1 MKPILPLLV
10 DNLYRKCNVENFT
23 FETSDDLEDLNHF
36 IGQERAVEAI
46 ELGTELE
53 LQGFNLFV
61 LGNEGTGRHTFIK
74 ACLLEKAS
82 SRKTPSDWC
91 YVNNFDE
98 PRKPKAIELP
108 AGKGRTFREEIERLI
123 EDAQSAISSAMESE
137 DYQNRRREIEQKAT
151 EEQQKSFEE
160 VERHAEEA
168 GFRIIQ
174 TVTGF
179 NFIPIIK
186 GKFITYKE
194 TQKLSEEEQAK
205 LEKESEKLETELRNT
220 LRSIPHREREMRKK
234 IRELDREVVSFAVSA
249 LIEELLE
256 EYALFDKVVDFLK
269 ELQQDIVSNV
279 ELFKQTQT
287 KPASVLTAQGDSE
300 RVGGQGSQIEHRY
313 AVNLLVDCSGMEG
326 APVVFEDHPTY
337 PYLVGQIEHIATM
350 GALITDFT
358 LIRSG
363 ALHRANGGY
372 LVIDAR
378 KILEQPFAW
387 DGLKRALNAKKI
399 DIKSIAQAYSLISTV
414 SLEPEPIPL
423 DVKVVLIGDRLIYYL
438 LQMYDPEFLELFKV
452 AADFDDDMKRSEEN
466 THQLGRLIA
475 TIARHENLKPLEK
488 SGIARIIEESS
499 RIAGDTDRLSTR
511 VRRLA
516 DIAREAHYWADKE
529 GLNVISAR
537 EVTRSIEGRRYRK
550 SRIHDRI
557 MREIRRNTIMI
568 TTEGEA
574 LGQVNGLTI
583 IQLGDYLF
591 GHPTRITARLSL
603 GSGKVIDI
611 EREVELGG
619 PIHSKGVLILSNYL
633 ASHYAPDHPL
643 SLSASLVFEQS
654 YGPVEGDSASTAE
667 LCALLSA
674 LAEIPIKQNIAITGS
689 VNQFGLTQAIGG
701 VNQKIEG
708 FFDLCQARGLNGN
721 QAVIIPSANVQ
732 HLMLR
737 TRVIDAVA
745 DGKFYIYESSCID
758 ECMELLTGVE
768 AGQRDDKG
776 NFPEGSLNQ
785 RIKARLIEFANKRQQ
800 FSSKAVDEL
809 S

>member
-1 MKPILPLLV
+1 MKPILPLTI
-10 DNLYRKCNVENFT
+10 DKLYRKCNLDDFK
-23 FETSDDLEDLNHF
+23 FETSGDLEELNHF

-53 LQGFNLFV
+53 LQGFNIFV
-61 LGNEGTGRHTFIK
+61 LGNEGTGRHTFIRE
-74 ACLLEKAS
+74 CLMDKAS
-82 SRKTPSDWC
+82 VRSAPSDWC
-91 YVNNFDE
+91 YINNFDE
-98 PRKPKAIELP
+98 PRKPKTIKLP
-108 AGKGRTFREEIERLI
+108 AGKGRTFREDIERLI
-123 EDAQSAISSAMESE
+123 EDAQSAISGALESN
-137 DYQNRRREIEQKAT
+137 DYQSQRREIEQKAT

-160 VERHAEEA
+160 IEKHAEEA

-179 NFIPIIK
+179 NFVPVIK
-186 GKFITYKE
+186 GQLITLKE
-194 TQKLSEEEQAK
+194 SKKLSREKQAK
-205 LEKESEKLETELRNT
+205 LQEESEKLESEMRKT
-220 LRSIPHREREMRKK
+220 LRSMPNLEREMREK
-234 IRELDREVVSFAVSA
+234 IRELDRKVVSFAVSA
-249 LIEELLE
+249 LVEELLE
-256 EYALFDKVVDFLK
+256 KYALFKKVVVFLK
-269 ELQQDIVSNV
+269 ELQQDIVRNV
-279 ELFKQTQT
+279 DLFKQTQT
-287 KPASVLTAQGDSE
+287 RKRNILPISGDSD
-300 RVGGQGSQIEHRY
+300 GINNQNSQIAYRY
-313 AVNLLVDCSGMEG
+313 AINLLVDCSTMEG

-337 PYLVGQIEHIATM
+337 PYLVGKIEHISEM
-350 GALITDFT
+350 GTLVTDFT

-387 DGLKRALNAKKI
+387 DALKRALNSKKI
-399 DIKSIAQAYSLISTV
+399 DIKSLADAYSLISTV

-423 DVKVVLIGDRLIYYL
+423 DIKVVLIGDRFIYYL

-452 AADFDDDMKRSEEN
+452 AADFEDDMKRNEEN
-466 THQLGRLIA
+466 TQQLGRLIS
-475 TIARHENLKPLEK
+475 TIARHENLKPIDK
-488 SGIARIIEESS
+488 SGIMRIIEESS
-499 RIAGDTDRLSTR
+499 RISGDADRLSTR
-511 VRRLA
+511 IRRLA

-529 GLNVISAR
+529 GLNVIS
-537 EVTRSIEGRRYRK
+537 EKQVTHSIESRRNRK

-557 MREIRRNTIMI
+557 MREIQQNTIMI
-568 TTEGEA
+568 ATEGDA

-619 PIHSKGVLILSNYL
+619 PIHSKGVLILSHYL
-633 ASHYAPDHPL
+633 ASNYAPDYPL

-654 YGPVEGDSASTAE
+654 YGPVEGDSASAAE

-689 VNQFGLTQAIGG
+689 VNQYGFTQAIGG

-708 FFDLCQARGLNGN
+708 FFDLCQARGLTGN
-721 QAVIIPSANVQ
+721 QAVIIPSENVK

-737 TRVIDAVA
+737 QRVIDAVA
-745 DGKFYIYESSCID
+745 DGKFNIYASSCID
-758 ECMELLTGVE
+758 ECMEILTDVE
-768 AGQRDDKG
+768 AGSRDDKD

-785 RIKARLIEFANKRQQ
+785 RIQTRLIEFADKRQQ
-800 FSSKAVDEL
+800 FSSNNANDAP
-809 S
+809 